1 MNRRFALA
9 LAAALAASPA
19 AAQTTTRSL
28 QTVDGQRQVVVTDFS
43 GGRPAPLVL
52 VLHGAL
58 GTPEQVRSSMTWDAI
73 ARRERL
79 VVAYPQGL
87 GRRWNDGR
95 GEEGTLMPGRSQA
108 DDMAFLR
115 RVVEEEVSA
124 GRADRR
130 RVFAVG
136 VSNGGFMTLRLLCE
150 GQGLLAGAGVII
162 ASLSVVQSR
171 RCEAAPVPIAFVIGT
186 EDGLIRYDG
195 TIGRQRTAGIV
206 LPPLDAF
213 AFFARR
219 NGCAGRAERLLPDAE
234 RDDNSR
240 VFQVEGTG
248 CRQPARFYRVEGG
261 GHTVP
266 TLAAADLQRVF
277 RGPLTAA
284 LGARNR
290 DMETAEEIWA
300 TLRGAAR

>member
-1 MNRRFALA
+1 MRGFAFALLA
-9 LAAALAASPA
+9 ILLAAPTS
-19 AAQTTTRSL
+19 AQTTTRSL
-28 QTVDGQRQVVVTDFS
+28 QTADGQRQVVVTDHS

-73 ARRERL
+73 AQRERL
-79 VVAYPQGL
+79 VIAYPQGL
-87 GRRWNDGR
+87 SRRWNDGR
-95 GEEGTLMPGRSQA
+95 SSEETLMPGRTTA

-115 RVVEEEVSA
+115 RIVEEEVAA

-130 RVFAVG
+130 RILAVG

-162 ASLSVVQSR
+162 ASLSIAQSR
-171 RCEAAPVPIAFVIGT
+171 RCEVPPVPIVFVNGT
-186 EDGLIRYDG
+186 EDRLIGWDG
-195 TIGRQRTAGIV
+195 VMGRNRQTGVI
-206 LPPLDAF
+206 LPPPEAF
-213 AFFARR
+213 SYFAHR
-219 NGCAGRAERLLPDAE
+219 NGCASRAERPMADRAV
-234 RDDNSR
+234 DDNSR
-240 VFQVEGTG
+240 VVVTEGAG
-248 CRQPARFYRVEGG
+248 CRQPVRLYRVEGG

-266 TLAAADLQRVF
+266 TLTAPDSQTAM
-277 RGPLTAA
+277 RGPLTAS